1 MGRGGRGGGGG
12 RSSGGGF
19 RGGSRSS
26 GGFRG
31 GGGSH
36 RGGFSGGGFSGG
48 GSFGGNHSGGF
59 GGGYRPPIMHM
70 GGMGMP
76 PPVMGFG
83 RLRRRRSGCGT
94 TLVTLAVVFV
104 FLLVVMSFIGAM
116 GGSSGGSSDSGSITA
131 STVRR
136 EKLDGQ
142 YVNTTAYYEDHAGW
156 IGSGSKLEK
165 GMKSF
170 FSETG
175 VQPYLYITE
184 TIDGDPKPSDEVMED
199 FANAL
204 YDELF
209 DDEGHLLV
217 VFQEYQSDGN
227 YFCWCV
233 AGKQAKT
240 VFDSEARDIFHDY
253 IDHYYYTDLSEEEFF
268 SLAFEK
274 TGERI
279 MTVTR
284 SPIATVAVVT
294 GVVAVAL
301 IAFLWWKKA
310 KAQKNKEAEHAQ
322 TILNTPIEDIGTEAP
337 DPALSELEKKYQDDP

>member
-1 MGRGGRGGGGG
+1 MGRGGSGGGG

-36 RGGFSGGGFSGG
+36 RGGFSGGGSFGG
-48 GSFGGNHSGGF
+48 GSSGYHRPS
-59 GGGYRPPIMHM
+59 GGGYRPPIVHM

-83 RLRRRRSGCGT
+83 GPRRRRSGCGT
-94 TLVTLAVVFV
+94 SLVTLAVVLA

-116 GGSSGGSSDSGSITA
+116 GAMGGSSGGNSGSGSITA

-142 YVNTTAYYEDHAGW
+142 YVNTTAYFEDHAGW
-156 IGSGSKLEK
+156 IGSGSKLER

-184 TIDGDPKPSDEVMED
+184 TIDGDPNPSDKAMED

-240 VFDSEARDIFHDY
+240 VFDSEARDILQDY

-274 TGERI
+274 TGERM

-284 SPIATVAVVT
+284 SPIVTVAVVI

-301 IAFLWWKKA
+301 IAFTWWKKA
-310 KAQKNKEAEHAQ
+310 KAQKNKEAEHAR